1 MKKTV
6 IFLIL
11 SAVVIICFT
20 ACSSQNGAGN
30 ATPDAADHTAANAE
44 ISENAADNTAVDR
57 DDTESDES
65 DENADNATTTAAS
78 VPDRDTLF
86 QVSLLQGL
94 TFGDYHGSITVGEL
108 KRKGDTGLGTFDAL
122 NGELIMLDGTVYRA
136 AGDGTVE
143 AVPDDETIPF
153 ADVTFF
159 DTDDTQ
165 TIENIPD
172 YDALRELLNQKVAEM
187 GGNRF
192 YIIHIDGDFGEMN
205 VRSEY
210 QQEEPYRT
218 LAEALEYDQT
228 FYDYENITGTVVG
241 LYCPPYMDRLNATGW
256 HLHFISEDRTQGGH
270 VLGLSVVM
278 AQLSFDIT
286 DGFQMLLPET
296 DMFAGFDLTVDQSE
310 DIEKVETNVSRDD
323 A

>member
-30 ATPDAADHTAANAE
+30 ATPDAADNTAADAE
-44 ISENAADNTAVDR
+44 SVENAADNTAVDT
-57 DDTESDES
+57 DDT
-65 DENADNATTTAAS
+65 ENADNATTTAAS

-108 KRKGDTGLGTFDAL
+108 KEKGDTGLGTFDAL

-153 ADVTFF
+153 ADVSFF

-172 YDALRELLNQKVAEM
+172 YDALRELLNQKAAEM

-256 HLHFISEDRTQGGH
+256 HLHFISEDRTKGGH